1 MTEIEEF
8 MARITPKAPL
18 KVAELFAGV
27 GGFRLGLEST
37 KGFKVVWSNQ
47 WEPGTNKQHASDT
60 YSKRFTTGKH
70 SNEDI
75 SKVPTKDIED
85 HDLLV
90 GGFPCQDYSVART
103 LSHASGILGK
113 KGVLWWQIHRIL
125 KEKKDKKPS
134 YLMLENVDR
143 LLKSPVTQRGR
154 DFALMLSSLS
164 EQGYIAEW
172 RVINAADFGMPQRRR
187 RIFIMGYR
195 KGTPIHTQISKL
207 KDPYEWLLRT
217 GTMANAF
224 PVTLEKDNLFP
235 PVTPSFSIE
244 GELADISEKFNSKG
258 KDSPFA
264 NAGIIIGE
272 DVYTLPTKASY
283 TGKRTTLGDIL
294 IDEKDVPKEFF
305 IDPKD
310 LPRWKHLKGAKKEP
324 RRSKTGHTY
333 NYSEGAMAFPDPL
346 DKPARTIVT
355 GEGGST
361 PSRFKHV
368 IKASGGR
375 LRRLTPLEL
384 ERINMFPDAHTEG
397 KNITANRRA
406 FFMGNALV
414 VGVVEKLG
422 KALLA
427 QIKDP
432 AKPVKKQ
439 LSSV

>member
-1 MTEIEEF
+1 MSDIEEF
-8 MARITPKAPL
+8 MTRITPKAPL

-47 WEPGTNKQHASDT
+47 WEPGTTKQHASDT
-60 YSKRFTTGKH
+60 YSKRFNTGKH

-125 KEKKDKKPS
+125 KEKAAKKPP

-143 LLKSPVTQRGR
+143 LLKSPAKQRGR
-154 DFALMLSSLS
+154 DFALMLSSLA
-164 EQGYIAEW
+164 EQGYIVEW
-172 RVINAADFGMPQRRR
+172 RVINAADYGMPQRRR
-187 RIFIMGYR
+187 RVFIMGYK
-195 KGTPIHTQISKL
+195 KGTPVHTRIL
-207 KDPYEWLLRT
+207 KMDSPFTWLLNS
-217 GTMANAF
+217 GTIATEF
-224 PVTLEKDNLFP
+224 PVTYESKYLFP
-235 PVTPSFSIE
+235 DRHTFEIN
-244 GELADISEKFNSKG
+244 GELADISEKFCGKG
-258 KDSPFA
+258 NISPFD
-264 NAGIIIGE
+264 NTGVMIGNKI
-272 DVYTLPTKASY
+272 YTLHTKAVHH
-283 TGKRTTLGDIL
+283 GARTVLGDIL
-294 IDEKDVPKEFF
+294 INERHVPPDFF
-305 IDPKD
+305 INPKD
-310 LPRWKHLKGAKKEP
+310 LPRWKYLKGAKKEP
-324 RRSKTGHTY
+324 RKSKTGHVY
-333 NYSEGAMAFPDPL
+333 NYSEGPMAFPDPL

-368 IKASGGR
+368 IRAKDGR
-375 LRRLTPLEL
+375 YRRLTPLEL
-384 ERINMFPDAHTEG
+384 ERINMFPDEHTKG
-397 KNITANRRA
+397 VTDARRA

-414 VGVVEKLG
+414 VGVVRKLG
-422 KALLA
+422 RALLA
-427 QIKDP
+427 QIGQP
-432 AKPVKKQ
+432 ARPAKKQ